1 MKEGVISQAFTKVK
15 LARTGI
21 EKPLWISPLS
31 IGASGGIS
39 CYPAIELDTL
49 KFIGRFVWLKRNL
62 HPRPMLHQYIFT

>member
-31 IGASGGIS
+31 IRAVVVLS
-39 CYPAIELDTL
+39 YPFKQLLNLLLPEL
-49 KFIGRFVWLKRNL
+49 
-62 HPRPMLHQYIFT
+62 